1 MCASAKAT
9 YNEIMYEIL
18 KAHIISAFA
27 AAGYVHEGN
36 FDLTMEKTRGDFS
49 TTLAMKLAKQYGKSP
64 REIAEQAMVELKKLD
79 CVSEVGIAGPG
90 FLNLT
95 LQDGYWLEFLES
107 LADLRKPFGE
117 NQNPTKSVVVAEY
130 SDPNPF
136 KVLHAGHLYTSVVGD
151 AIARLVESQGATV
164 HRVNFGGDVGLHVAK
179 TLWSILRELDGEH
192 PEKLA
197 HIPKNERS
205 EWLARNYIE
214 GTRAYED
221 DGDAAVSDIKAL
233 NKSVYEVHAS
243 GDRVSPLAQIY
254 WVCRQWSYDYFDD
267 FYARIGTKFDKYY
280 PESAVTQLGLETV
293 RAQQVAGVY
302 ELSEGAVIFDGE
314 KHGLHTRVFINKEGL
329 PTYEAKDVGLI
340 FSKFADYH
348 FDKSIVITGNEQK
361 DYMHVVLKSIEQY
374 EPELVQKTTHLTHGL
389 VKLAGG
395 VKMSSRKGNFLRA
408 VDVLDVALEAQKEL
422 SGEGVESVAL
432 AAVKYSFLKVRMG
445 GSIVYDPKE
454 SVSMVGNSGP
464 YLQYAHARASGI
476 LRKASEM
483 HDEENSVTNN
493 ETPRKHEL
501 GSLTVD
507 ISEKALLK
515 ALYMYPETVTEA
527 AQNFSPHI
535 ICTYLYEL
543 SQEFNRFYESAQVIG
558 DERSAL
564 RLKLVFEYKKVLA
577 HGLSL
582 LGIVAPE
589 SM

>member
-1 MCASAKAT
+1 
-9 YNEIMYEIL
+9 
-18 KAHIISAFA
+18 
-27 AAGYVHEGN
+27 
-36 FDLTMEKTRGDFS
+36 
-49 TTLAMKLAKQYGKSP
+49 
-64 REIAEQAMVELKKLD
+64 
-79 CVSEVGIAGPG
+79 
-90 FLNLT
+90 
-95 LQDGYWLEFLES
+95 
-107 LADLRKPFGE
+107 
-117 NQNPTKSVVVAEY
+117 
-130 SDPNPF
+130 
-136 KVLHAGHLYTSVVGD
+136 
-151 AIARLVESQGATV
+151 
-164 HRVNFGGDVGLHVAK
+164 
-179 TLWSILRELDGEH
+179 
-192 PEKLA
+192 
-197 HIPKNERS
+197 
-205 EWLARNYIE
+205 
-214 GTRAYED
+214 
-221 DGDAAVSDIKAL
+221 
-233 NKSVYEVHAS
+233 
-243 GDRVSPLAQIY
+243 
-254 WVCRQWSYDYFDD
+254 
-267 FYARIGTKFDKYY
+267 
-280 PESAVTQLGLETV
+280 
-293 RAQQVAGVY
+293 
-302 ELSEGAVIFDGE
+302 
-314 KHGLHTRVFINKEGL
+314 
-329 PTYEAKDVGLI
+329 
-340 FSKFADYH
+340 
-348 FDKSIVITGNEQK
+348 
-361 DYMHVVLKSIEQY
+361 
-374 EPELVQKTTHLTHGL
+374 
-389 VKLAGG
+389 
-395 VKMSSRKGNFLRA
+395 MSSRKGNFLRA